1 MLFQIIALI
10 TVLLPGVEPI
20 RMALPHTADTSQ
32 PMQFKSYNECVNYM
46 TGPEFAV
53 FRHNLVRDLQKAYP
67 VRDKKRKTPRF
78 DIRLTCEEDE
88 TI

>member
-20 RMALPHTADTSQ
+20 RMALPHTTDTSQ
-32 PMQFKSYNECVNYM
+32 PMQFKSYDACAEYM
-46 TGPEFAV
+46 LSPMFAEV
-53 FRHNLVRDLQKAYP
+53 RRDMVRDLQKAYP

-78 DIRLTCEEDE
+78 VIQLTCEEDE